1 MDKTQNESISLK
13 GNPVSRGIAAGRV
26 FWYEPFVPDIKE
38 CHIEAAG
45 TEAALRKYEE
55 AVAAARKDL
64 QDVYESLKEED
75 EHRAGIFLAHMEIL
89 EDEMLDE
96 EIRSAIGESLSEP
109 GWAAERVYSN
119 YAKLLGEME
128 DELIRERAAD
138 IMDVKNRLL
147 RCFQGVPQRNLSRLP
162 GAVIVAAHDLLPSD
176 TATIDRENVL
186 AIVTEAG
193 GATSH
198 SAILAKG
205 FGIPALLGIKGLKDA
220 LGREEAATAAC
231 EVPGEMRAATA
242 VGNVLDEAGAGV
254 AVVDALDGVLIVN
267 PDKDTREHYF
277 KRLGKWEE
285 EQRLTR
291 EFLRREPL
299 TKDGVRIEIGQ
310 NIGSAAREALAA
322 SGYTDF
328 VGLFRTEFLF
338 MEKESMPTEEEQFVA
353 YCKVL
358 KAYGGRPVTVR
369 TLDIGGDKT
378 LPYLEQ
384 EKEENPFLG
393 NRALRLCFENPCLFK
408 TQLRALYRASV
419 HGKLQIMLPMVGGMD
434 DILRA
439 KQIIGDV
446 KNELAAEGIAI
457 SQDVKVGIMIE
468 IPSIAL
474 LADVV
479 AKEVDFASIGTNDL
493 CQYLL
498 AADRMNP
505 AVASYYQ
512 SYHPALY
519 RLIGYVAD
527 EFQKA
532 GKPLC
537 VCGELGGDRL
547 TVPVLVGLGL
557 RKLSMGGSSVCEV
570 KRVLSKMTVA
580 RMEELAAKVK
590 ACKTDQE
597 VRDLCEKYMENTL
610 GND

>member
-1 MDKTQNESISLK
+1 MDNTKKESVTLK
-13 GNPVSRGIAAGRV
+13 GNPVSRGIAIGRV

-38 CHIEAAG
+38 GRIEAKEVG
-45 TEAALRKYEE
+45 AALRKYED
-55 AVAAARKDL
+55 AVAAARKEL

-96 EIRSAIGESLSEP
+96 EIRSAIGESLLEP
-109 GWAAERVYSN
+109 GWAAEFVYSN
-119 YAKLLGEME
+119 YAGLFREME

-138 IMDVKNRLL
+138 ILDVKNRLL
-147 RCFQGVPQRNLSRLP
+147 RCFQGMPQRNLSRLP
-162 GAVIVAAHDLLPSD
+162 GNVIVAAHDLLPSD

-186 AIVTEAG
+186 AIVTEVG
-193 GATSH
+193 GVTSH

-205 FGIPALLGIKGLKDA
+205 FGIPALLGVKGLRDA
-220 LGREEAATAAC
+220 LGET
-231 EVPGEMRAATA
+231 
-242 VGNVLDEAGAGV
+242 GAGV
-254 AVVDALDGVLIVN
+254 AVVDALGGMLIVN
-267 PDKDTREHYF
+267 PNKDTRECYVE
-277 KRLGKWEE
+277 RLGQWEE

-299 TKDGVRIEIGQ
+299 KKDGVRIEIGQ
-310 NIGSAAREALAA
+310 NIGSAAPEVLAA
-322 SGYTDF
+322 NGYTDF

-338 MEKESMPTEEEQFVA
+338 MEKESMPTEEEQFTA

-358 KAYGGRPVTVR
+358 KAYGNRPVTVR

-378 LPYLEQ
+378 LPYLKQ

-393 NRALRLCFENPCLFK
+393 NRALRLCFENPQLFK
-408 TQLRALYRASV
+408 AQLRALYRASV
-419 HGKLQIMLPMVGGMD
+419 HGNLWIMLPMVGGMD

-446 KNELAAEGIAI
+446 KNELTAEGVVI

-468 IPSIAL
+468 IPSVAL
-474 LADVV
+474 LADMV

-505 AVASYYQ
+505 AVAEYYQ

-519 RLIGYVAD
+519 RLIGYVAG

-547 TVPVLVGLGL
+547 AAPLLVGLGL
-557 RKLSMGGSSVCEV
+557 RKLSMGSSAVCEV

-580 RMEELAAKVK
+580 KMEELAAKVK
-590 ACKTDQE
+590 ACETDQE
-597 VRDLCEKYMENTL
+597 VRKLCEKYVGE
-610 GND
+610 